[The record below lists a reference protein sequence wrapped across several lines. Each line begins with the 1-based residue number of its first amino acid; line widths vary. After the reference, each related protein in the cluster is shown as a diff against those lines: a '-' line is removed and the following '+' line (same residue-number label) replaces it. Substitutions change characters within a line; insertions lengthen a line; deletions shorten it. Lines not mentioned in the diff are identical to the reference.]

1 MELTASDECNEVQ
14 NVVLFLRI
22 YIFGMSQKNK
32 KNDKAD
38 MADDLKKCQS
48 IFRESCIKTGV
59 GTNYNKKL
67 GCATPEEWKSID

>member
-1 MELTASDECNEVQ
+1 MKLRSGPFLTHLHFWDD
-14 NVVLFLRI
+14 
-22 YIFGMSQKNK
+22 SQNK

-38 MADDLKKCQS
+38 MVDDLKKCQS

-67 GCATPEEWKSID
+67 GCTTPEE

>member
-1 MELTASDECNEVQ
+1 MKLRSGPFLTHLHFWDDSQ
-14 NVVLFLRI
+14 N
-22 YIFGMSQKNK
+22 

-38 MADDLKKCQS
+38 MVDDLKKCQS

-67 GCATPEEWKSID
+67 GCATPEE